1 MNSEAVIEPD
11 RPSALSRWMSSEAV
25 LAELGIARSSMD
37 RWRADGRGPR
47 FTKLP
52 NGVLRIRREKLDE
65 WLEGLSA

>member
-1 MNSEAVIEPD
+1 
-11 RPSALSRWMSSEAV
+11 MSSEAV